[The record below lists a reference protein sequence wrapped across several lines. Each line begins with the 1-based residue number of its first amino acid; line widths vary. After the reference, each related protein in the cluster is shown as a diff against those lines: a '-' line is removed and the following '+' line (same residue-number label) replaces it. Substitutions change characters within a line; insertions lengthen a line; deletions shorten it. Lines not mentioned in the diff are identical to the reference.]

1 MSDTRYMKPKE
12 AAALLAKEHFKTEV
26 KACRYL
32 GGGSFGTAFGL
43 TLEGEPKNIVVK
55 LCKAEDMHLQE
66 AFDLKMLKSFSP
78 VPVPEVFFTHSR
90 TEDIPF
96 DALCMEFIDG
106 RDGFTCPSLPFKSRR
121 KKTAFAENVADAL
134 LEIHSH
140 TNEKFGLARN
150 PEFGEWLDYYRPF
163 AEKVLNDARLLN
175 KNGKFEGKILAL
187 LQKAYAHFD
196 YIFSERVKEAC
207 FIHGD
212 INVMNIMVEPKS
224 FEIAAFID
232 PLNSLYADREY
243 ELFQLQNLTGNF
255 YSLYET
261 YKSKYPVSEKCDLK
275 CAFYGLFNEA
285 AVYIK
290 TGEKVDFIMNAVMR
304 RMKKQ
309 MRLHGLD

>member
-1 MSDTRYMKPKE
+1 MSIAANMKPKE
-12 AAALLAKEHFKTEV
+12 AAALLAKEHFGREV
-26 KACRYL
+26 KSCRYL
-32 GGGSFGTAFGL
+32 GGGSFGMAYGL
-43 TLEGEPKNIVVK
+43 TLDGEAKKVVIK
-55 LCKAEDMHLQE
+55 ICKAEDMHLQE
-66 AFDLKMLKSFSP
+66 AFDLKTLKSFSP

-90 TEDIPF
+90 TEKIPF
-96 DALCMEFIDG
+96 NALCMEFIEG
-106 RDGFTCPSLPFKSRR
+106 RDGFTCPSLLFKSRR
-121 KKTAFAENVADAL
+121 KKAAFAENVTDAL

-140 TNEKFGLARN
+140 TSEKFGLARN
-150 PEFGEWLDYYRPF
+150 PQYDSWLDYYRPF
-163 AEKVLNDARLLN
+163 AEKVLADARALN

-187 LQKAYAHFD
+187 LEKSFAHFD
-196 YIFSERVKEAC
+196 YIFSEPVKEAC

-212 INVMNIMVEPKS
+212 INVMNIMAEPKN

-255 YSLYET
+255 YHLYET

-285 AVYIK
+285 AVYIR
-290 TGEKVDFIMNAVMR
+290 TGAKVDFIMNAVMR

-309 MRLHGLD
+309 MKLHELG